1 MKLDETIKEIVIDI
15 HNSLKKDG
23 IFISPQE
30 IGEIIESQFIVA
42 NLAFKKGL
50 EIRLPL
56 FGTFVRKH
64 GLEKSQAAA
73 KLNEIKDSLSK
84 EEFERKVLEAKLANK
99 EKTKKR
105 RKEMT
110 KVTFASLKETKNL
123 VEVKN
128 KFDKVL

>member
-1 MKLDETIKEIVIDI
+1 MVLDETIKEIIIDI
-15 HNSLKKDG
+15 HKSLEKED

-30 IGEIIESQFIVA
+30 IGDIIESQFIVA

-73 KLNEIKDSLSK
+73 KLNEIKDSFSK
-84 EEFERKVLEAKLANK
+84 EEFERKVLEAKLTNK

-110 KVTFASLKETKNL
+110 RVTFTSLKETKDL
-123 VEVKN
+123 VKIKN